1 MKKFSNIVE
10 NNKKEEKIITID
22 KIVSNLIDENI
33 IIKGEDNLNGKENL
47 IEKFKNLI
55 NENIKNKNLAL
66 NESKKYLTNIEHVK
80 INEKISLL
88 STKIE
93 ELNVVPTVYDIF
105 SSSDFSKNENS
116 YVFEK
121 LNSIPSE
128 KYNLYLNDNEI
139 NNYFDNGHKLIIT
152 ENNGWKLE
160 FEPNYDKYYG
170 DKDDNYKKF
179 IFENKNFISNF
190 IKSSIELIGN
200 KNIIIDSRILNF

>member
-66 NESKKYLTNIEHVK
+66 NESKKYLTNIEHAK

-179 IFENKNFISNF
+179 IFEYINW
-190 IKSSIELIGN
+190 
-200 KNIIIDSRILNF
+200 